1 MMRTIVLS
9 ILLACLPLGVCFAQT
24 ELPSI
29 GMQSVNNSA
38 VMSSGSVYSS
48 STYEVG
54 ASGVRASVP
63 ANGPRK
69 ELVSPT
75 TGGTGNQPGITTP
88 VGNAIIPLLIFSI
101 AFIAY
106 KQIKKYRNKAFF
118 NN

>member
-1 MMRTIVLS
+1 MRTIVLS
-9 ILLACLPLGVCFAQT
+9 ILLACLPLGVCWAQT

-48 STYEVG
+48 ATYEVG

-69 ELVSPT
+69 APPTT
-75 TGGTGNQPGITTP
+75 TGGTGNQPGFTTP
-88 VGNAIIPLLIFSI
+88 LADACLPLMLL
-101 AFIAY
+101 AVAY
-106 KQIKKYRNKAFF
+106 AVCMSLRRRKRIST
-118 NN
+118 

>member
-1 MMRTIVLS
+1 MMRPIVLS
-9 ILLACLPLGVCFAQT
+9 ILLACLPLGVCLAQT

-48 STYEVG
+48 SAYEVG

-69 ELVSPT
+69 APPTT
-75 TGGTGNQPGITTP
+75 TGGTTNQPGFNTP
-88 VGNAIIPLLIFSI
+88 LADACLPLMLL
-101 AFIAY
+101 AVAY
-106 KQIKKYRNKAFF
+106 AVCMSLRRRKRIST
-118 NN
+118 

>member
-1 MMRTIVLS
+1 MRPIVLS

-48 STYEVG
+48 SAYEVG
-54 ASGVRASVP
+54 ASGVRASVS

-69 ELVSPT
+69 APPTT
-75 TGGTGNQPGITTP
+75 TGGTGNQPGFTTP
-88 VGNAIIPLLIFSI
+88 LGDALFPLLIMAS
-101 AFIAY
+101 AFAVFTY
-106 KQIKKYRNKAFF
+106 FRRRRQTTNR
-118 NN
+118 

>member
-1 MMRTIVLS
+1 MMIPIVLS
-9 ILLACLPLGVCFAQT
+9 LLLTCLPLGVCFAQT

-48 STYEVG
+48 SAYEVG

-69 ELVSPT
+69 APPST
-75 TGGTGNQPGITTP
+75 TAGGTGNQPGIATP

-106 KQIKKYRNKAFF
+106 KQIKIYIDNKAF
-118 NN
+118 

>member
-9 ILLACLPLGVCFAQT
+9 ILLACLPLGVCLAQT

-38 VMSSGSVYSS
+38 VMSSGSAYTSA
-48 STYEVG
+48 TYEVG

-69 ELVSPT
+69 APPTT
-75 TGGTGNQPGITTP
+75 TGGTTNQPGFTTP
-88 VGNAIIPLLIFSI
+88 LADACLPLMLL
-101 AFIAY
+101 AVAY
-106 KQIKKYRNKAFF
+106 AVCMSLRRRKRIST
-118 NN
+118 

>member
-1 MMRTIVLS
+1 MRTMVLS
-9 ILLACLPLGVCFAQT
+9 ILLACLPLGVCLAQT
-24 ELPSI
+24 ELPSF

-38 VMSSGSVYSS
+38 VMSSGSAYSS
-48 STYEVG
+48 SVFEVG

-69 ELVSPT
+69 TPPT
-75 TGGTGNQPGITTP
+75 TTGSTTNQPEFTTP
-88 VGNAIIPLLIFSI
+88 VGDAIIPLLIFSI

>member
-9 ILLACLPLGVCFAQT
+9 ILLACLPLGVCLAQT

-38 VMSSGSVYSS
+38 VMSSGSAYTSA
-48 STYEVG
+48 TYEVG

-69 ELVSPT
+69 APPTT
-75 TGGTGNQPGITTP
+75 TGGTTNQPGIATP
-88 VGNAIIPLLIFSI
+88 LADACLPLMLL
-101 AFIAY
+101 AVAY
-106 KQIKKYRNKAFF
+106 AVCMSLRRRKRIST
-118 NN
+118 